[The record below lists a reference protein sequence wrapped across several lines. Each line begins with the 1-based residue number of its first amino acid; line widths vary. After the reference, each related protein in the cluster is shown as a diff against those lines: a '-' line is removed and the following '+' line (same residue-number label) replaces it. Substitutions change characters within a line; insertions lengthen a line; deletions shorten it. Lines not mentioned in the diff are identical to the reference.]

1 MSAGLVWENGCD
13 TPVRVVARDPMRKDE
28 IISLRLHTPSSPFD
42 PIVALDLLLAL
53 LRDALALL
61 ETGEAESL
69 SERIEAY
76 RRVTGSATE
85 PDQVAAAL
93 EQCIKECSDVL
104 SRLERHRVDREREI
118 ASLVDLVR
126 EALAIVTTDSK
137 SFGGTITRSMS
148 RFEALVDV
156 DDPRRLKLLLVKEVR
171 ALKQAAVEH
180 QAAWEKTCT
189 EFSQKVEMLQERVHA
204 SEAQAALD
212 PLTGVGNRRA
222 FENSCRDWLVS
233 RHAQFVIALV
243 DVDHFK
249 SINDTHGHPAGDR
262 ALCGVAQA
270 LKQSFREEHD
280 VVTRIGGD
288 EFAVL
293 LAGLNLRQ
301 AESRLKMVSE
311 TLSGVDFETPVA
323 LKLTLSS
330 GIVECA
336 AGDTVES
343 LLERA
348 DAALYE
354 AKRMGR
360 NRVVAKMKPTLRD
373 LMKH

>member
-1 MSAGLVWENGCD
+1 MEKLR
-13 TPVRVVARDPMRKDE
+13 TRLRVAAPGPMRKDE
-28 IISLRLHTPSSPFD
+28 LIALRLHTPSAPFD
-42 PIVALDLLLAL
+42 PIVALDVLLAL

-61 ETGEAESL
+61 DTGEAGSL
-69 SERIEAY
+69 GERVEAY
-76 RRVTGSATE
+76 RRVAASANE
-85 PDQVAAAL
+85 PEQIAAAL
-93 EQCIKECSDVL
+93 EQCIKECHDVL
-104 SRLERHRVDREREI
+104 GRIERDRVDREREI

-126 EALAIVTTDSK
+126 EALVIVTSGSK
-137 SFGGTITRSMS
+137 SFGGTIDRSMS
-148 RFEALVDV
+148 RFEALVDI
-156 DDPRRLKLLLVKEVR
+156 DDPRHLKLLLVKEVR

-180 QAAWEKTCT
+180 RTAWEKICT
-189 EFSQKVEMLQERVHA
+189 EFGQKVELLQERLHA

-222 FENSCRDWLVS
+222 FETVGREWLMK
-233 RHAQFVIALV
+233 RHGQFVLALV

-249 SINDTHGHPAGDR
+249 SINDTHGHPGGDR
-262 ALCGVAQA
+262 ALCAVAQA
-270 LKQSFREEHD
+270 LRQSFREEDD

-293 LAGLNLRQ
+293 VGGLTVHQ
-301 AESRLKMVSE
+301 TEGRLKMVSKS
-311 TLSGVDFETPVA
+311 LAGVNFETPVA
-323 LKLTLSS
+323 MKITLSC

-348 DAALYE
+348 DVALYE

-360 NRVVAKMKPTLRD
+360 NRIVTKVKPTLRD
-373 LMKH
+373 MMKH